1 MSSLKKLAIE
11 LTGIMEVRDAAGAV
25 MSDENG
31 VWSITH
37 HSPGSKPFQKA
48 KHTYDEKRSNSIT
61 ALMTGKGDAKRGP
74 DEDLRDTAEFL
85 AAITIS
91 FNGFDYE
98 GKLGYEAYKAAYMDL
113 EIGHVANDLNKY
125 LGDRGNYLK
134 AKPQTSNDMSD
145 TQPG

>member
-1 MSSLKKLAIE
+1 MASLKKLAIE
-11 LTGIMEVRDAAGAV
+11 TTGTMEVKDAAGNVVCDDLGAA
-25 MSDENG
+25 
-31 VWSITH
+31 WSITH
-37 HSPGSKPFQKA
+37 HSPGTKQFQKA
-48 KHTYDEKRSNSIT
+48 KHAYDEKRSASLT
-61 ALMTGKGDAKRGP
+61 AMMTGKDTKRTA
-74 DEDLRDTAEFL
+74 DDDLRDTAEFL

-98 GKLGYEAYKAAYMDL
+98 GKLGHDAYKAAYMDL

-134 AKPQTSNDMSD
+134 AKPQTSNSTSD